1 MAGLTR
7 RRRRTRTRGSGGRWW
22 RCPTFWRVRSRCR
35 EYWDFSRTPV
45 NIGSTPQVGEH
56 NDDVLA
62 GILGYSEEQIEQ
74 SREGRVISE

>member
-1 MAGLTR
+1 MVEVADFLACEIAV
-7 RRRRTRTRGSGGRWW
+7 SGD
-22 RCPTFWRVRSRCR
+22 
-35 EYWDFSRTPV
+35 YWHFSRTPV

-74 SREGRVISE
+74 FREGRVISEEHCYDHLPG